1 MRPLTLLLLV
11 MLFGLQFALWAGD
24 KNVFDLH
31 RLQEAVESTRDDNR
45 ERERS
50 NQRLLAEVVD
60 LKGGGETVETLA
72 RYNLGLIKPNEV
84 FYQIVE

>member
-1 MRPLTLLLLV
+1 MRPLTLGLLV
-11 MLFGLQFALWAGD
+11 LLAGLQFALWAGD

-31 RLQEAVESTRDDNR
+31 RLHDAVAATEEDNFS
-45 ERERS
+45 RERS
-50 NQRLLAEVVD
+50 NQRLLAEVLD

>member
-1 MRPLTLLLLV
+1 MRPLTLFLLV
-11 MLFGLQFALWAGD
+11 LLAGLQFALWAGD

-31 RLQEAVESTRDDNR
+31 RLQNAVASTEAANSTQ
-45 ERERS
+45 ERG
-50 NQRLLAEVVD
+50 NQRLLAEVLD